1 MIVYMKRITRQ
12 IVKNNHDKIFLFG
25 DNLQRKGYGGQAK
38 AMRGEPN
45 AVGIPTKKKPTMDE
59 SSFFTDKE
67 ITNNVREIDNALL
80 KIWQIKPDFDFEY
93 DTIVIP
99 SDGIGTGLAELPQR
113 APETYKHLLKRLLE
127 LSDNKLPDLIE

>member
-12 IVKNNHDKIFLFG
+12 IVKNNRDKIFLFG

-45 AVGIPTKKKPTMDE
+45 AVGIPTKKKP
-59 SSFFTDKE
+59 F
-67 ITNNVREIDNALL
+67 
-80 KIWQIKPDFDFEY
+80 WQIKPDFDFEY